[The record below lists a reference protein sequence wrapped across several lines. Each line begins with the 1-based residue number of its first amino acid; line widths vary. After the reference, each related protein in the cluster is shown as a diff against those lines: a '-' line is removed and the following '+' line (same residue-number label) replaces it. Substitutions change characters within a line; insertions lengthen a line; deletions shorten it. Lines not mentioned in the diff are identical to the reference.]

1 MIGSFS
7 HKGLKR
13 LYEQDDHRGV
23 QPKHADK
30 IKRILSRLE
39 QAAQPEDMAL
49 PGYRLHKLHGD
60 RTGQWAVRV
69 SGNWRIVFRFEGG
82 NVHDVDLCDYH

>member
-13 LYEQDDHRGV
+13 LYEQDDQRGV
-23 QPKHADK
+23 QPEFADK

-39 QAAQPEDMAL
+39 QAAQPRDMDL
-49 PGYRLHKLHGD
+49 PAYRLHRLHGD
-60 RTGQWAVRV
+60 RAGQWAVRI